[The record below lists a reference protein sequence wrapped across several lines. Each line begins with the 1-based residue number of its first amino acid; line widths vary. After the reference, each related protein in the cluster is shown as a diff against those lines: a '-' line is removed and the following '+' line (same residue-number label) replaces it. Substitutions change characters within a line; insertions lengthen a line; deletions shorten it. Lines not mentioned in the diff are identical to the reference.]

1 MNKFKRKRTKINATI
16 LVAMYITS
24 RYFQSERGNSKKK
37 KKRGKG
43 VAEIVILI
51 ILDII
56 LFDFFF
62 FF

>member
-24 RYFQSERGNSKKK
+24 RYFQSKRGNSKKEK
-37 KKRGKG
+37 RKRGKG

-56 LFDFFF
+56 
-62 FF
+62 